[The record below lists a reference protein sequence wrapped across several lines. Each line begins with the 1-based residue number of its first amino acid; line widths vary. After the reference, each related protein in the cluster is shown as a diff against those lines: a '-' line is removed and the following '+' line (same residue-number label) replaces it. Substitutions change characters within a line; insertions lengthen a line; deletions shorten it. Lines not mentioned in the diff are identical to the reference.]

1 MTAQERADAIIKW
14 MAVFARIC
22 AWLGFAVALTQWH
35 VDVATLSLAILIYLK
50 VDKS

>member
-1 MTAQERADAIIKW
+1 MTAQERLEVIIRW
-14 MAVFARIC
+14 VTVFARIC

-35 VDVATLSLAILIYLK
+35 VDVATLNLAILIYLK